1 MTATAPH
8 FPTLPDPD
16 TEGEFY
22 ADVPF
27 KRLLAWIVDVI
38 LIGIVS
44 VVLVPFTLFTAL
56 FYFPLLF
63 MTVGFLYRVVGLARL
78 SATPGMWLTA
88 IQIRDRDGARLDLT
102 GALLHTAG
110 YTLSVMMFPLQ
121 LVSIALML
129 LTPRRQGLTDLVLG
143 TAAINRPTETL

>member
-1 MTATAPH
+1 M
-8 FPTLPDPD
+8 
-16 TEGEFY
+16 
-22 ADVPF
+22 
-27 KRLLAWIVDVI
+27 
-38 LIGIVS
+38 
-44 VVLVPFTLFTAL
+44 PFTLFTAL